1 MHINPSLQRTSTR
14 LPSISFFS
22 PLPLPLPPIP
32 KHNPSPSPKPKPT
45 HRQRHGRQAGRHS
58 PIRTSH
64 AQTHTL
70 AGLSPGR
77 SLSLSLS
84 LHCSYVTLS
93 SVVAADRT
101 LFREPSSSTAAGA
114 SYQGHLTTVIGAVQ
128 FDFLLNDLALVPF
141 EDGRNN

>member
-45 HRQRHGRQAGRHS
+45 HRQRHGRQAGILQFARH
-58 PIRTSH
+58 
-64 AQTHTL
+64 THRHTHSQ
-70 AGLSPGR
+70 ASR
-77 SLSLSLS
+77 RAALSLSLS